1 LTIFVPI
8 SYNPPALSFLRRKS
22 SLSMIVATEPPRS
35 LLSYRTKAIL
45 FTLAVAS
52 AIGGGYAYQHHKR
65 YKHIAVHEPGMMYR
79 SAWVEPDVMAELIE
93 KYQIRTVVNLCAP
106 GEMGEHR
113 WALERETVRNC
124 GARLLELPMPNT
136 VDVHDSGISPHLAA
150 LSDPDNYPMLVHCQ
164 HGVTRT
170 SKFLAIYDMCF
181 RGKTAAESLA
191 AQPLWGRDT
200 HNVNV
205 AAFCKEF
212 ERERGKLYPNATAS
226 QLDVLRH

>member
-1 LTIFVPI
+1 MNIA
-8 SYNPPALSFLRRKS
+8 S
-22 SLSMIVATEPPRS
+22 EPPRS
-35 LLSYRTKAIL
+35 LLSHRAKAIL
-45 FTLAVAS
+45 FTLAVVS
-52 AIGGGYAYQHHKR
+52 AVGGGYAYQHHHR
-65 YKHIAVHEPGMMYR
+65 YKHIATHEPGMMYR

-93 KYQIRTVVNLCAP
+93 KHQIRAVVNLCAP

-113 WALERETVRNC
+113 WALQRETVQNC
-124 GARLLELPMPNT
+124 GARLLELSMPNT
-136 VDVHDSGISPHLAA
+136 IDPRDPGIAPHLAA

-181 RGKTAAESLA
+181 RGKTAEESLA
-191 AQPLWGRDT
+191 AQPLFGRDR

-205 AAFCKEF
+205 TAFCREF
-212 ERERGKLYPNATAS
+212 EKSREALYPQATAS